1 VKILF
6 VGDIYGR
13 AGRRAASEVVPQLM
27 TEYSVDFCII
37 NGENAAGGFGI
48 TENIGKKLHAYGADV
63 ITTGNHVWDQKSG
76 VPYIQSGD
84 RILRPANYPPSVGG
98 IGSGVYEARNGRF
111 VGVVNI
117 QGRTGLRPVDCPF
130 RIGRRLVDELK
141 KETPIVFVDFHAE
154 ATSEKIAMGW
164 YLDGRAS
171 VVIGTHTHVQTADE
185 TVLPGGTAYMTDSGM
200 TGPHDSVIGAE
211 KEAVIQQF
219 LDRMPTRYE
228 PAEGDVKLCGAMI
241 DVDPK
246 SGRATAIERLRIDV
260 PEA

>member
-13 AGRRAASEVVPQLM
+13 PGRRAASEVVPRLM
-27 TEYSVDFCII
+27 TEHTVDFCII

-63 ITTGNHVWDQKSG
+63 ITTGNHVWDQKGG
-76 VPYIQSGD
+76 VSYIQRGD
-84 RILRPANYPPSVGG
+84 RVLRPANYPPSVGG
-98 IGSGVYEARNGRF
+98 VGHGLFESRNGRL

-130 RIGRRLVDELK
+130 RIGRRLVDDLK

-185 TVLPGGTAYMTDSGM
+185 TILPGGTAYLTDSGM

-228 PAEGDVKLCGAMI
+228 PAEGDVKLCGVLV
-241 DVDPK
+241 DVNDD
-246 SGRATAIERLRIDV
+246 SGQATAIERLRIDV
-260 PEA
+260 PD